1 MVNITEH
8 SDVSIA
14 CSWCDDLRSKVDHF
28 PFFFLPNRLVD
39 HSGNSDLRAHQPRR
53 YDRLCY
59 LQRRYDRPVTLRT
72 RRFALWQHPCHQN
85 VRQPTAIPRY
95 LAGRLPLKAH
105 LGSKT
110 YRSRVSPHVTPSS
123 SFPSACRWYPLVH
136 HIRSSWLSLLVT
148 VLTILHPIKPLYAF
162 SRRILASERERGR
175 GKEREEK

>member
-1 MVNITEH
+1 MANITEH

-39 HSGNSDLRAHQPRR
+39 HSGNSDLRVHQPRR

-85 VRQPTAIPRY
+85 ALYISPNVDLKVFISPINLYKSLKLTYIKKNVSYNRFSY
-95 LAGRLPLKAH
+95 LKEANY
-105 LGSKT
+105 SKT
-110 YRSRVSPHVTPSS
+110 LKSKR
-123 SFPSACRWYPLVH
+123 FLNIFKI
-136 HIRSSWLSLLVT
+136 HIFGIQKARISIFILLNSNF
-148 VLTILHPIKPLYAF
+148 Y
-162 SRRILASERERGR
+162 
-175 GKEREEK
+175 